1 MASHTPYVQ
10 KFVEDIF
17 KVVNKIIRKLIQL
30 MKIFLGQNITIL
42 FFFFFFKSNQIFHL
56 EIQSTSIIL
65 GNISTLEKPCRA

>member
-17 KVVNKIIRKLIQL
+17 KVLKKIIRELIQV

-42 FFFFFFKSNQIFHL
+42 FFFFFKSNQIFHL
-56 EIQSTSIIL
+56 ENS
-65 GNISTLEKPCRA
+65 KY